1 MISIVFSEYWIDV
14 GFYHLVLKWTALEHW
29 VFELNKYKLLINNK
43 VIWLFFDESSSKKL
57 KKLDN
62 FVQSVIKQ

>member
-1 MISIVFSEYWIDV
+1 
-14 GFYHLVLKWTALEHW
+14 
-29 VFELNKYKLLINNK
+29 
-43 VIWLFFDESSSKKL
+43 LFFDESSSKKL